1 MMEFRACYPEHIR
14 LIKVQPMQREGFE
27 YMIGN
32 GFENRVLGTL
42 AFSGWLGTTCV
53 AAGGVFP
60 QWGRHGIAWMLASEA
75 IGPELLRLT
84 RFGRALYQASPYD
97 RITCDVLCDFTDGHR
112 WAKLLGFE
120 LECERMVKYDPMG
133 RDCALYRWLRK
144 V

>member
-1 MMEFRACYPEHIR
+1 MIEFRACHPEHVR
-14 LIKVQPMQREGFE
+14 LIDVQPVQRDGFN

-32 GFENRVLGTL
+32 GFENRVAGTL
-42 AFSGWLGTTCV
+42 AFSGWLGTTCIV
-53 AAGGVFP
+53 AGGVFP
-60 QWGRHGIAWMLASEA
+60 QWGRHGVAWMIASKA

-84 RFGRALYQASPYD
+84 RFGRDLYQTSPYD
-97 RITCDVLCDFTDGHR
+97 RISCDVRCDFTDGHR